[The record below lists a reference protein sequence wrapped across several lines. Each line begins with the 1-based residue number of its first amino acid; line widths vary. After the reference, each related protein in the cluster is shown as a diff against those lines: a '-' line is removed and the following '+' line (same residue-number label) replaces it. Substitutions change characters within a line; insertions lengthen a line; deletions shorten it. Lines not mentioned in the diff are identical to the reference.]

1 MLSALPPTGQPSNC
15 SAIAP
20 LPELIDALPNLCGHE
35 QELQP
40 WRQDI
45 QPIFLNH
52 TRLKLDQLSATFAIA
67 LHMHQPI
74 IPDAD
79 GQPMSYLQYMFEH
92 PFEGDNHRAG
102 TFTYC
107 YSRIANFI
115 IDLVNQG
122 YRPRVMLN
130 YSGTLLWGLRRMG
143 RGDVLA
149 QLTRITTEATYSP
162 YVEWLGTFWGHAIA
176 PNIPV
181 TDYALHIQ
189 AWQQHFAALFGADAL
204 RRVRGFALP
213 DLRLPA
219 DPDALYSLLL
229 TLKQQGYRWLL
240 VRADQICQPD
250 GSAIAHPHLPH
261 QLTVANH
268 AGESASITVLVQSK
282 AATPDGLARME
293 PYAQA
298 TALQPE
304 STAMGAM
311 PPIVMQ
317 WADGENTHAMM
328 HDFPAA
334 FRNAWYDVQRDRSVA
349 GVTGTEYLELLGAN
363 GFEAERYLPCQVA
376 PMGHSPAVSA
386 ELRSL
391 QMRLHQRFH
400 TAIAAAAT
408 PSLSDQPF
416 TRTTQYRA
424 ALVHYL
430 LTQTSCFQHWSDPQ
444 WRHYWQMLYQKT
456 EALLRPGF

>member
-1 MLSALPPTGQPSNC
+1 MLSALPPTGQPSNRL
-15 SAIAP
+15 AIAP
-20 LPELIDALPNLCGHE
+20 LPELIDALPNLCGQE
-35 QELQP
+35 QELQSY
-40 WRQDI
+40 RRDAQSVFVNRT
-45 QPIFLNH
+45 Q
-52 TRLKLDQLSATFAIA
+52 LKLEQLSATFAIA

-74 IPDAD
+74 IADAD
-79 GQPMSYLQYMFEH
+79 GQLISYLQYMFEH

-107 YSRIANFI
+107 YSRIAHFM

-143 RGDVLA
+143 RGDVLE
-149 QLTRITTEATYSP
+149 QLTRITTEAAYSP

-181 TDYALHIQ
+181 ADYALHIQ
-189 AWQQHFAALFGADAL
+189 AWQQHFASLFGPEAL
-204 RRVRGFALP
+204 QRVRGFALP
-213 DLRLPA
+213 DLILPN
-219 DPDALYSLLL
+219 DPDALHSLLT

-250 GSAIAHPHLPH
+250 GKAIANPHLPH
-261 QLTVANH
+261 RLIVENR
-268 AGESASITVLVQSK
+268 AGEQASMTVLAQSE
-282 AATPDGLARME
+282 AASPSGVARME

-298 TALQPE
+298 MQLQPE
-304 STAMGAM
+304 KTAMGAM
-311 PPIVMQ
+311 PPVVTQ
-317 WADGENTHAMM
+317 WADGEQTHAMM

-334 FRNAWYDVQRDRSVA
+334 FRNAWYDVQRDRSVS
-349 GVTGTEYLELLGAN
+349 GVNGTEYLELLEAN

-376 PMGHSPAVSA
+376 PTAYVPAISVEFKSM
-386 ELRSL
+386 

-400 TAIAAAAT
+400 TAIAAALT
-408 PSLSDQPF
+408 PSLTDQPF
-416 TRTTQYRA
+416 TRTTRYRA

-430 LTQTSCFQHWSDPQ
+430 LTQTSCFQDGSDPQ
-444 WRHYWQMLYQKT
+444 WQNHWQMLYRKT
-456 EALLRPGF
+456 EGLLRSGF